1 MKLLA
6 IAPLVLVPLVFSA
19 VLWSARPAV
28 AFPRREL
35 PDEAFTPD
43 HCTWSCHNRGCRHAS
58 KLPDAL
64 TSDAHLFGWAVSALH
79 RMGDAVS
86 PDATFVGYGAVN
98 LAVFCVAWPGA
109 MYGLWVFALRPR
121 AARRALEREGARA

>member
-6 IAPLVLVPLVFSA
+6 VAPLVLVPLVFSA
-19 VLWSARPAV
+19 VLAAARPSV

-35 PDEAFTPD
+35 PDEAFSPD
-43 HCTWSCHNRGCRHAS
+43 HCNWSCHNHGCRHAS

-64 TSDAHLFGWAVSALH
+64 TSDAHLFGWAVEALH

-86 PDATFVGYGAVN
+86 PSNTFVGYGAVN
-98 LAVFCVAWPGA
+98 LAIFCAAWPGA
-109 MYGLWVFALRPR
+109 MFGLWVFALRTR
-121 AARRALEREGARA
+121 ASRRALERAGAQS